1 VKKEARQLM
10 AQAIPPTDWLN
21 AEESMRRDFYWQYVI
36 EKWLWQA
43 PSAIPPRPELRFTGR
58 DVPTVEALQDFG
70 YIMVPES
77 TVSH

>member
-1 VKKEARQLM
+1 M
-10 AQAIPPTDWLN
+10 AQVIPLTDRLN
-21 AEESMRRDFYWQYVI
+21 AEESMRRQFYWQYLI

-43 PSAIPPRPELRFTGR
+43 PSAIPPRPAELKETGR
-58 DVPTVEALQDFG
+58 EVPSVEALQDFG